1 MHVAHLRQ
9 VLHARGDA
17 PKHAHQLDG
26 SELAVVQ
33 LQGRRAGGRRGSRGE
48 VDGGEV
54 GRGRQGGEW
63 GEEEGVQGRRKEEE
77 NEG

>member
-1 MHVAHLRQ
+1 MPEAMPRSMPTSWMGVNWLSFSCRGGGQ
-9 VLHARGDA
+9 GDA
-17 PKHAHQLDG
+17 EG
-26 SELAVVQ
+26 V
-33 LQGRRAGGRRGSRGE
+33 GGE
-48 VDGGEV
+48 VDGGEE